1 MTKKRGDDQ
10 YGYDP
15 EHAAARSLLDRL
27 ERQAEQRP
35 DKPARKLGDV
45 LKLPKV
51 TPTTKRLIN
60 AHAEIIDGPGADI
73 VFSHT
78 VLTQCSLPY
87 RPTDERV
94 WIRNQGKVAL
104 FGSVHYWDSGIR

>member
-1 MTKKRGDDQ
+1 MNTGAGTMTKKRDDDQ

-15 EHAAARSLLDRL
+15 YRSAGRAMRERLDQ
-27 ERQAEQRP
+27 QAEQRP

-51 TPTTKRLIN
+51 TPTTKRLID
-60 AHAEIIDGPGADI
+60 AHADIIDVPADDI
-73 VFSHT
+73 TFSHS

-87 RPTDERV
+87 
-94 WIRNQGKVAL
+94 L
-104 FGSVHYWDSGIR
+104 